1 MLAALPWDEASRIL
15 ALQPRERLTQNTLVE
30 PAALR
35 QELERIASRG
45 YAVDREER
53 TPGVICIAA
62 VIRDHL
68 GHAVA
73 ALSVSGSS
81 FRLRKQGVEKV
92 ARLVATAAAAASER
106 LGATDPATARLA
118 RP

>member
-1 MLAALPWDEASRIL
+1 MPPASDIL
-15 ALQPRERLTQNTLVE
+15 ALIPVPAPPPIIGF
-30 PAALR
+30 PAATLAR
-35 QELERIASRG
+35 RRERIASRG

-73 ALSVSGSS
+73 ALSVSGST
-81 FRLRKQGVEKV
+81 FRLRKQGIEKV
-92 ARLVATAAAAASER
+92 GRLVMAAAATASER
-106 LGATDPATARLA
+106 LGAAGPATNRRA